1 MPAMLLMPMKW
12 IRWKLV
18 LTDKIGFTLK
28 GRRVHPADK
37 ALQVHPAHKVKRA
50 HRGARVLSESVVN
63 KALKVFK
70 GLRARKAN
78 RA

>member
-1 MPAMLLMPMKW
+1 M
-12 IRWKLV
+12 
-18 LTDKIGFTLK
+18 K